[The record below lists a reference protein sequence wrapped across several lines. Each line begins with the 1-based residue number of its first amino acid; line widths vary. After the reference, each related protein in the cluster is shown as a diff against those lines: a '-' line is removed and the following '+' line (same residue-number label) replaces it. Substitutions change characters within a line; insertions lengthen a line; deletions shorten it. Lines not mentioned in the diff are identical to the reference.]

1 MNQLKIIERKDRRVL
16 TTNQLAES
24 YETDAQVIVNN
35 FNRNKDRY
43 TEGKHFILLQGVELK
58 SFIAKNQFDLSPN
71 VNKLYLWTEKGAWHH
86 AKSLNTDKAWEAY
99 EVLVDEY
106 YKKKESGI
114 DVSLLTPE
122 MQMFKH
128 MFDGVAKMQIEQSQ
142 TQKELTEV
150 KQTVETIQE
159 TFLKRDKDWR
169 KSIDSLIKGAAFRM
183 GGNYQELRNKSYQS
197 LEERG
202 RCDLNRR
209 LRGLKERLSDK
220 GATKSKIDGANR
232 VDVIENDPKL
242 KEIYTTIVKEL
253 SISSLKVAR

>member
-1 MNQLKIIERKDRRVL
+1 MNQLKIISQNGKLLTDSRDVAEMVGKQHSHLLRDIEGYCKVL
-16 TTNQLAES
+16 TES
-24 YETDAQVIVNN
+24 NFGLSEFFIESTYQDSTGRTLPHYYITKKGCDMVANKMTGKKGVLFTATYVIK
-35 FNRNKDRY
+35 F
-43 TEGKHFILLQGVELK
+43 EEM
-58 SFIAKNQFDLSPN
+58 
-71 VNKLYLWTEKGAWHH
+71 EKQ
-86 AKSLNTDKAWEAY
+86 
-99 EVLVDEY
+99 
-106 YKKKESGI
+106 ESGI
-114 DVSLLTPE
+114 NISLLTPE

-142 TQKELTEV
+142 TQKELIEV

-209 LRGLKERLSDK
+209 LRGLKERLSDN
-220 GATKSKIDGANR
+220 GSTKSKIDGANR